1 VKIREKQ
8 RVNKMYDVVALGELL
23 IDFTSNGLSA
33 QGNPLFEANPGGAPC
48 NVLAMLAKLGK
59 KTAFI
64 GKVGQ
69 DMFGSI
75 LRDAIVSAGI
85 DDSGLVT
92 DPQTNTTLAF
102 VQNKPDGDRDFSFFR
117 NNSADT
123 RLRPEEVTEKIVN
136 NCRIFHFGTLS
147 LTHEPASSATKQAIK
162 LAKQSGAMISFDPNL
177 RPPLWDDLERAKE
190 AIRWGCAECDILKI
204 AEEELAFLYG
214 DEIIADGV
222 ARLRSDYPNI
232 RIVFVTKGKEGSE
245 CFWED
250 IHVSAPSFLEVKT
263 IDTTGAGDTFFG
275 CCLAD
280 ILELGLDDFD
290 GNTLE
295 KILLFANAA
304 ASLVTTKKGA
314 LCVMPERGEI
324 LTLAAIE

>member
-1 VKIREKQ
+1 
-8 RVNKMYDVVALGELL
+8 MYDVVDLGELL
-23 IDFTSNGLSA
+23 IDFTSNGLSG

-48 NVLAMLAKLGK
+48 NVLAMLARLGK

-75 LRDAIVSAGI
+75 LRDAIAGAGI

-102 VQNKPDGDRDFSFFR
+102 VHNKPDGDRDFSFFR
-117 NNSADT
+117 GADT
-123 RLRPEEVTEKIVN
+123 RLRPEETAEKIVS

-147 LTHEPASSATKQAIK
+147 LTNEPASSATKQAIK
-162 LAKQSGAMISFDPNL
+162 LAKQSSAMISFDPNL

-214 DEIIADGV
+214 NETIADGA
-222 ARLRSDYPNI
+222 ARLRSDFPNI
-232 RIVFVTKGKEGSE
+232 RIVFATKGKNGSE
-245 CFWED
+245 CFWRD
-250 IHVSAPSFLEVKT
+250 IHAAAPSFPEVKT

-280 ILELGLDDFD
+280 ILELGLNDFD
-290 GNTLE
+290 ENVLE

-304 ASLVTTKKGA
+304 ASLVTTRKGA
-314 LCVMPERGEI
+314 LRVMPERGEI
-324 LTLAAIE
+324 LTLAASKPVLNNKYVS